1 MPEWTSDLSNYLPED
16 FPQQEYAIHDCNLH
30 GYLALP
36 VFDKTAEGL
45 CVGVLEFLRSSEHK
59 SFAYEVE
66 QVHDA
71 LEVSIL
77 PLKFDNTCHSYC
89 FAQSCTLISFLLFC
103 EFGVF

>member
-1 MPEWTSDLSNYLPED
+1 MPEWTSDLSNYLPDD
-16 FPQQEYAIHDCNLH
+16 FPQQECAIQCNLH

-36 VFDKTAEGL
+36 VFDKTTEGL
-45 CVGVLEFLRSSEHK
+45 CVGVLELLRSSEHK

-77 PLKFDNTCHSYC
+77 PLKFDNAFHFLLFRTI
-89 FAQSCTLISFLLFC
+89 FLISFLLFC